1 MLTLSLWLL
10 KRRYRR
16 LSLLW
21 WTWVLVLAFTCLIIL
36 APLTIAVASY
46 TQPEEGRMV
55 SLPYKGDYR
64 LTDYNPRP
72 IPFKGHD
79 WSGGCGAELYAP
91 ITGFVTHVGNDG
103 YCGAYGCNNSY
114 IMFQNPYGTQ
124 VVMLHGD
131 YTVPTGTPTKRGQ
144 TLIGY
149 EASNGNST
157 GCHTDFWTNG
167 QLDLPLYL
175 TWYDPAQGGIN
186 CDSDCST
193 FANGERVT
201 EERYQDTVACPFE
214 YVGYTFVI
222 PGLGERVCR
231 DTGGKIVIAYS
242 EYYQSYVIHIDV
254 LAKEPPATAQLIR
267 NWRLEP

>member
-1 MLTLSLWLL
+1 MITLSLWLL
-10 KRRYRR
+10 KRRFRR
-16 LSLLW
+16 LRSWWHVWLMVLLYS
-21 WTWVLVLAFTCLIIL
+21 VLLVLI
-36 APLTIAVASY
+36 PLGAAIAAY
-46 TQPEEGRMV
+46 TPPDDADLV
-55 SLPYKGDYR
+55 SLPYHGEYW

-72 IPFKGHD
+72 IPFKGSD

-91 ITGFVTHVGNDG
+91 ITGFVTQVGIDN
-103 YCGAYGCNNSY
+103 YCGSHGCNNTFV
-114 IMFQNPYGTQ
+114 MLQNAHGTQ
-124 VVMLHGD
+124 VIMLHGD
-131 YTVPTGTPTKRGQ
+131 YIVTTGTPILKGK

-157 GCHTDFWTNG
+157 GCHTDLWTNG

-201 EERYQDTVACPFE
+201 EERYQDTVACPQE
-214 YVGYTFVI
+214 YVGRTFDI

-231 DTGGKIVIAYS
+231 DTGGAIRIAYS
-242 EYYQSYVIHIDV
+242 ERYQTHVIHIDV
-254 LAKEPPATAQLIR
+254 LAKEPPAVAQLVK
-267 NWRLEP
+267 NWRLK